1 MTKSLIW
8 KDEEV
13 IQSPYYIS
21 KSAKIFAI
29 DLTRR
34 NFEIRIRT
42 LPLKLF
48 HFFMIFLRKSK
59 GIISADIQTGSDK
72 ILKKCKYL
80 SNGVEYDHQIF
91 CGSYLDSLSQNT
103 LIWCYLHHLAW
114 FYITSKNLVPLFSNS
129 CSQSYHNLP
138 S

>member
-8 KDEEV
+8 KDQEV

-42 LPLKLF
+42 LPLQLF

-72 ILKKCKYL
+72 ILKNANI
-80 SNGVEYDHQIF
+80 SAMVWNM
-91 CGSYLDSLSQNT
+91 
-103 LIWCYLHHLAW
+103 
-114 FYITSKNLVPLFSNS
+114 TSKFFVD
-129 CSQSYHNLP
+129 HI
-138 S
+138 